1 LDENLPD
8 RRGFAPLEMSG
19 HLAHC
24 RLIGP
29 TLQQSESSNVGKL
42 GQMRF
47 TMAQRRI
54 KREDERMTCVHVNHG
69 ADVNLPGD
77 PAISED
83 RFEQV
88 GAGMSVTCPIFI

>member
-1 LDENLPD
+1 
-8 RRGFAPLEMSG
+8 
-19 HLAHC
+19 
-24 RLIGP
+24 
-29 TLQQSESSNVGKL
+29 
-42 GQMRF
+42 
-47 TMAQRRI
+47 MAQRRI

-88 GAGMSVTCPIFI
+88 GAGMSVTCPIFKKFRNFSMGEVPFIPSNFDAELNV